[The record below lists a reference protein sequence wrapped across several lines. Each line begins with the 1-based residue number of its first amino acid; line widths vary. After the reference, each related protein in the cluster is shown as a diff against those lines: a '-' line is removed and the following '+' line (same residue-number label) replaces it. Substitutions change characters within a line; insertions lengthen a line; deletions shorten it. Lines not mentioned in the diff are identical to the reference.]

1 MYSKLLPSVSILKI
15 VKKIQLKIELLYHNK
30 RGELRIK
37 RKILEYIL
45 YNLISIRKL
54 SIINPKYDNICCK
67 IIHFYLAKS
76 ITLKPIKSNNMRAYL
91 IIA

>member
-37 RKILEYIL
+37 RKILE
-45 YNLISIRKL
+45 
-54 SIINPKYDNICCK
+54 
-67 IIHFYLAKS
+67 
-76 ITLKPIKSNNMRAYL
+76 
-91 IIA
+91 